1 MIEEYTLRKL
11 KSSDLFVFVSLLKNI
26 GFKEFKSV
34 FESESVKNTIAK
46 MQGGAADN
54 LATSVG
60 ISVAIEVGGI
70 ILENIPNCEKD
81 LYTILASLSGMKE
94 KDIKELS
101 PATFAQMIIDVI
113 QKEEFKDFFKVVLK
127 FFK

>member
-34 FESESVKNTIAK
+34 FESDSVKTTITK
-46 MQGGAADN
+46 MQGGATEN
-54 LATSVG
+54 VATSVG

-94 KDIKELS
+94 NDVKELS
-101 PATFAQMIIDVI
+101 PTTFAQMIIDVI

-127 FFK
+127 LFK